1 MIVEENNVTQQEPE
15 LTNNKGAAIALIVGC
30 MKQAALPFK
39 NASCQTDLNHPLS
52 ENSLTQIYVE
62 QIGFQIKQYPI
73 GVLNQYSDIFLR
85 TKGVPDFYFYKM
97 EEGATHEPLF
107 VVESKRL
114 TNSLPKSRKHEYVK
128 GSNNNGGIERFKKEI
143 HGNGLTECGM
153 LGFVEK
159 ESFVFW
165 LQKIN
170 TWITDLPTL
179 MPDTWKTD
187 ENLTEIE
194 NKEIFMLLNSIA
206 HRTSQQDICLHHLWI
221 NIQ

>member
-1 MIVEENNVTQQEPE
+1 
-15 LTNNKGAAIALIVGC
+15 
-30 MKQAALPFK
+30 
-39 NASCQTDLNHPLS
+39 
-52 ENSLTQIYVE
+52 
-62 QIGFQIKQYPI
+62 
-73 GVLNQYSDIFLR
+73 
-85 TKGVPDFYFYKM
+85 
-97 EEGATHEPLF
+97 
-107 VVESKRL
+107 
-114 TNSLPKSRKHEYVK
+114 
-128 GSNNNGGIERFKKEI
+128 
-143 HGNGLTECGM
+143 M

-194 NKEIFMLLNSIA
+194 NKESFMLLNSIA